1 MKDEIRIAEIIKT
14 ITQAVARVYLS
25 KLNLYFHENLKI
37 TDPNLKILGDDKK
50 KCVFKV
56 MLIL

>member
-50 KCVFKV
+50 NVYSKLC
-56 MLIL
+56 